1 MRKILIGVFLVALSI
16 LGQAQVL
23 TQEKNS
29 SMWDLK
35 GPVHTM
41 RQSSYRSDR
50 FDIDGN
56 RLNRFEKSFL
66 LYYEDFVFD
75 SLHSLTYYY
84 SYHKNGNKEDFEQYT
99 FDSLHRIVSITYGEG
114 KKEQAKIV
122 YHYNRLGQ
130 LYLADNYNDSGQLE
144 MQTTYRYKE
153 NRISEIK
160 IYNMQKIVCSHSK
173 YSYDEAGNLLEMRNM
188 GPHW

>member
-1 MRKILIGVFLVALSI
+1 MRRGLVCFMCCMAMLS
-16 LGQAQVL
+16 LRGQVL

-29 SMWDLK
+29 SMWNLN
-35 GPVHTM
+35 GPVHTLTE
-41 RQSSYRSDR
+41 SSYRSDR
-50 FDIDGN
+50 FEIDGN
-56 RLNRFEKSFL
+56 RLNRFEKSLL

-75 SLHSLTYYY
+75 SLRALTYYL
-84 SYHKNGNKEDFEQYT
+84 SYHKNGKNVDFERYA

-114 KKEQAKIV
+114 RKEQAKII

-144 MQTTYRYKE
+144 MQTAYRYRE

-160 IYNMQKIVCSHSK
+160 IYNMQKIVSVMK
-173 YSYDEAGNLLEMRNM
+173 F
-188 GPHW
+188 